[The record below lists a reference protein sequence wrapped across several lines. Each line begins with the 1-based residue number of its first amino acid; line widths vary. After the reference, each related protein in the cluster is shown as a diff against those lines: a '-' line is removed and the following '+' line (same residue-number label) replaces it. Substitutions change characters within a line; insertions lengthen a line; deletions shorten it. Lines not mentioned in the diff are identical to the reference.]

1 MAFCGLANPNSFRQ
15 TLRVL
20 GIQTRAFWPFHDHHV
35 FAPAELRRLEAF
47 ARTVGARTLLTTEK
61 DSCNLEP
68 DWYLSI
74 RQTPLYWLKIG
85 TEIEDGDALVKLIVE
100 RAGL

>member
-1 MAFCGLANPNSFRQ
+1 M
-15 TLRVL
+15 
-20 GIQTRAFWPFHDHHV
+20 
-35 FAPAELRRLEAF
+35 
-47 ARTVGARTLLTTEK
+47 GARTLLTTEK

>member
-1 MAFCGLANPNSFRQ
+1 MSNLITSPFG
-15 TLRVL
+15 RV
-20 GIQTRAFWPFHDHHV
+20 ISCFAKSTVTRAFWPFHDHHV
-35 FAPAELRRLEAF
+35 FAPTELRRLEAF
-47 ARTVGARTLLTTEK
+47 ARSMNARTLLTTEK

-74 RQTPLYWLKIG
+74 RQTPLYWLKIA